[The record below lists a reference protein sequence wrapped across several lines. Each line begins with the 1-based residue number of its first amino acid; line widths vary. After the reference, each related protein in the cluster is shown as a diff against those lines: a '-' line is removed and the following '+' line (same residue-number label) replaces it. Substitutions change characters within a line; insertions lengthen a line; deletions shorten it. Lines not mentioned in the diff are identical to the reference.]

1 MIIFMVKCFNC
12 NKFITDMRI
21 AVNTRLLLKGKLDGI
36 GWFTYETFKR
46 ITNSHPEH
54 EFIFLFDRPYSDEFI
69 FSENITP
76 VIIGP
81 PARHP
86 FLWYL
91 WFENSV
97 PSVLKKFKA
106 DLFISPD
113 GYLSLKTHVPSLAV
127 IHDINFHHRP
137 EDLPP
142 VTRMFYRH
150 YFPLYAKKAD
160 LIVTVS
166 EYSRQDICSSYSVPA
181 DKVNVVYNGA
191 NPDFRPLSPD
201 EIIKVRNAFTRGM
214 PYFVFVGNMHPR
226 KNVPRLLQAYDL
238 FREEYHDVFRLVI
251 VGEKMFMTSEIGKI
265 LKHMKHADE
274 VVFTGR
280 LESESLCKVMG
291 GATALTFFPL
301 FEGFGIPVIEAMY
314 CNIPV
319 LASNVTSLPEVAGN
333 AAIYADP
340 YNVSAMASQMLAL
353 VSDNNLQQDLI
364 EKGRER
370 RLRFN
375 WDLTAEQV
383 WKCAEKMAEKAQ
395 KREGEKR

>member
-1 MIIFMVKCFNC
+1 
-12 NKFITDMRI
+12 MRI

-46 ITNSHPEH
+46 ITSCHPEH

-69 FSENITP
+69 FSENIKP

-91 WFENSV
+91 WFEYSV
-97 PSVLKKFKA
+97 PSVLRKYNA

-113 GYLSLKTHVPSLAV
+113 GYLSLKTFVPSIAV

-137 EDLPP
+137 EDLPAL
-142 VTRMFYRH
+142 TRMFYRRF
-150 YFPLYAKKAD
+150 FPLYAKKAD
-160 LIVTVS
+160 TIVTVS
-166 EYSRQDICSSYSVPA
+166 EYSRQDICNSYSVPV

-191 NPDFRPLSPD
+191 NPGFRPLSQE
-201 EIIKVRNAFTRGM
+201 EIIKVRNTYTRGAQ
-214 PYFVFVGNMHPR
+214 YFVFVGNMHPR

-238 FREEYHDVFRLVI
+238 FRNEYHEDFRLVI
-251 VGEKMFMTSEIGKI
+251 VGEKIFMTSEIEKV
-265 LKHMKHADE
+265 LKQMKHSDE

-280 LESESLCKVMG
+280 LESGSLCQVMG
-291 GATALTFFPL
+291 GAIALTFFPV

-314 CNIPV
+314 CDIPV

-340 YNVSAMASQMLAL
+340 YNVSAMAAQMLAL
-353 VSDNNLQQDLI
+353 VRNKNLRQDLI
-364 EKGRER
+364 DKGRVR
-370 RLRFN
+370 RQNFN
-375 WDLTAEQV
+375 WDKTAEGV
-383 WKCAEKMAEKAQ
+383 WCCIENVFNKIQ
-395 KREGEKR
+395 